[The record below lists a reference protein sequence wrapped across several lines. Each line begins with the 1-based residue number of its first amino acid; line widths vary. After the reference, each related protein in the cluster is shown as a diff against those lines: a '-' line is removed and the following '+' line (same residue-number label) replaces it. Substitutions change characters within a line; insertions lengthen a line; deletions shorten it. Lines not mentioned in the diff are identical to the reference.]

1 MNKKRWEQ
9 EYPKMPSAFHLAVQ
23 EAVERQ
29 GNREKQGSA
38 AEQKCAA
45 EQESIVKPGNRKHGK
60 RSRRFYLFAAA
71 AVLLFGGITAIAGVA
86 GKKVIFREELEL
98 ENYENLEEA
107 FQSDISV
114 KVEEDV
120 RLPKQAYTDKEYREW
135 LTSWEKRENNLPLL
149 DIREVM
155 FDGMRLSV
163 YAVPTQEGKKYS
175 LEVLEMYI
183 NGVYKAPVDCFDNAG
198 EQDYYI
204 FTLDDV
210 NGFTA
215 EDDKNLQN
223 LQMQTQDAILQT
235 PFEVTLCV
243 RAYASG
249 KRYENQDLTFTV
261 STDAQL
267 KPLADQEFVFSDYTV
282 KVTELQRSMTSLK
295 GKVSVEMTEEQKEA
309 YEKGERKLCGLLF
322 TNKDGTA
329 WKRGLSVSE
338 EEARQS
344 HYNAGNLQWYFHK
357 QIPEDAGDTVMLYLM
372 AYEKTAE
379 GEKFDFFDMGN
390 CFGEGMEVKLKED

>member
-1 MNKKRWEQ
+1 MDKKRWEQ
-9 EYPKMPSAFHLAVQ
+9 EYPKMPEAFHLAVW

-29 GNREKQGSA
+29 GNRG
-38 AEQKCAA
+38 
-45 EQESIVKPGNRKHGK
+45 EQESRMEQESRKPVR
-60 RSRRFYLFAAA
+60 RSRRFLLFAAA
-71 AVLLFGGITAIAGVA
+71 AVLLCGGLTAIAGVA
-86 GKKVIFREELEL
+86 GKKVNFREELKL

-107 FQSDISV
+107 FQSDIPV
-114 KVEEDV
+114 KVEENV
-120 RLPKQAYTDKEYREW
+120 RLPEQAYIDEEYREW

-175 LEVLEMYI
+175 LEVLDLYI
-183 NGVYKAPVDCFDNAG
+183 DGVNKGPVDCFDNMG
-198 EQDYYI
+198 ERDYYI

-210 NGFTA
+210 NNFTA
-215 EDDKNLQN
+215 DDDENARMKDSQI
-223 LQMQTQDAILQT
+223 QDAPLQT
-235 PFEVTLCV
+235 PFEVTLSV

-261 STDAQL
+261 NTGAEL
-267 KPLADQEFVFSDYTV
+267 KTLADQEFVFADYTV

-295 GKVSVEMTEEQKEA
+295 GKVSVEMTDEQRGA

-322 TNKDGTA
+322 TNKEGTV
-329 WKRGLSVSE
+329 WKRGLHISE
-338 EEARQS
+338 EEALQS
-344 HYNAGNLQWYFHK
+344 HYNAGNYQWYFHK

-372 AYEKTAE
+372 AYEKTAK
-379 GEKFDFFDMGN
+379 GEKFDSFDMEN
-390 CFGEGMEVKLKED
+390 CFGEGMELNLKPDRPES